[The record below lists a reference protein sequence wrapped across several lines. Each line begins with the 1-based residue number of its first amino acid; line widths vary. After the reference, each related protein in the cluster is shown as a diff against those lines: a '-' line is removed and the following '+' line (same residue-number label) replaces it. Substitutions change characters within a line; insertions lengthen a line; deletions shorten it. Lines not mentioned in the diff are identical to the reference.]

1 MRRPAGNVRFSGIE
15 FLHILILRWSWH
27 IMLLRCEKVEDI
39 WKQKPFAERDFMLS
53 YYCMKW
59 LLLLLLVG
67 NSGI

>member
-1 MRRPAGNVRFSGIE
+1 
-15 FLHILILRWSWH
+15 
-27 IMLLRCEKVEDI
+27 MLLRCEEAEDI
-39 WKQKPFAERDFMLS
+39 WQQKPFAERDFMLS